1 MKRKIKKT
9 GIFLASCLQHLEY
22 RRTRQ
27 KHGTLDLQEEV
38 YIKIPEI
45 RKRKLEIPKIEKK
58 DWEHAVQDGETVS
71 MKKERIGTRSGNME
85 TKGQRDIYLV
95 TPPVDGTY
103 RLETEQMKKNASVV
117 ISVQSLSGQK
127 TEREKECKNAESV
140 TLQLKAGETYFITVA
155 AEEGVWDISD
165 RYLLRKNGKGY
176 FWIYRNSGQ
185 HGI

>member
-9 GIFLASCLQHLEY
+9 GIFLAVLLTTFGIQ
-22 RRTRQ
+22 TDAAKNTAQ
-27 KHGTLDLQEEV
+27 DLQEEV

-45 RKRKLEIPKIEKK
+45 RKRKLEIPKIEKE

-103 RLETEQMKKNASVV
+103 RLETEQM
-117 ISVQSLSGQK
+117 
-127 TEREKECKNAESV
+127 RE
-140 TLQLKAGETYFITVA
+140 
-155 AEEGVWDISD
+155 D
-165 RYLLRKNGKGY
+165 RNLL
-176 FWIYRNSGQ
+176 
-185 HGI
+185 